1 MLAGKTIE
9 IREATTR
16 YVNIPCKNRDTGEP
30 FDFTGYDVQTW
41 VAFGSIGQYVPT
53 TVIDS
58 LVSYKIPAKLSRGA
72 RSGVAETRIFKDGD
86 VFEVLQVSIIVY
98 KAKKPDTECHEPDAG
113 GVTE

>member
-58 LVSYKIPAKLSRGA
+58 LVSYPLILVK
-72 RSGVAETRIFKDGD
+72 FW
-86 VFEVLQVSIIVY
+86 FVLQ
-98 KAKKPDTECHEPDAG
+98 TEAQVFPACG
-113 GVTE
+113 